1 MVKAQRGTIDVL
13 PTESAKWQFL
23 EENARKICSL
33 HNIKEIRTPVFEGT
47 ELFVRSSG
55 ESSDVVNK
63 EMYTFDDKGGRS
75 ITLRPEG
82 TAGIVRA
89 CVEHGLFNESL
100 PLKLFYL
107 ISAYRYE
114 KPQAG
119 RLREFRQFGV
129 ELFGSNS
136 VKMVAEA
143 LEVGKDYLNS
153 IGIKNVKAKINTLG
167 CKECREK
174 YTLALK
180 KYFENNIDSMCE
192 DCHRRL
198 NQNPLRILDC
208 KVDICKE
215 IAKNAPKVSEVLC
228 DDCKQYFASL
238 QEVLKCK
245 NIDYEV
251 DESIIRGLDYYT
263 GVVFEFETTDIQ
275 GSSAV
280 VGGGGQ
286 YNNLV
291 EELGGPSVPA
301 VGFAFGIERLLMLLE
316 AQMAGKVFDKPLE
329 ALIITMNNDKEYS
342 NFEQKVLSILRNN
355 GISADVD
362 YMDRSFRANFKY
374 ANKIQAKF
382 VCVVGEEELKKNSV
396 NLKNMLTGEQKL
408 VKLDDLVCE
417 IKG

>member
-1 MVKAQRGTIDVL
+1 MIKAQRGTIDIL
-13 PTESAKWQFL
+13 PQDSPKWQFV

-33 HNIKEIRTPVFEGT
+33 HNIKEIRTPVFEAT

-63 EMYTFDDKGGRS
+63 EMYTFLDKGGRS

-100 PLKLFYL
+100 PLKLFY
-107 ISAYRYE
+107 ITSAYRYE

-119 RLREFRQFGV
+119 RLREFRQLGV

-136 VKMVAEA
+136 TKIVAEA

-167 CKECREK
+167 CADCRKK
-174 YTLALK
+174 YTSKLK
-180 KYFENNIDSMCE
+180 EYFEQNIDSMCE
-192 DCHRRL
+192 DCKRRL
-198 NQNPLRILDC
+198 EQNPLRILDC
-208 KVDICKE
+208 KVDDCKK
-215 IAKNAPKVSEVLC
+215 ITQKAPKVSDVLC
-228 DDCKQYFASL
+228 DSCKQYFASL
-238 QEVLKCK
+238 QNILKNK

-275 GSSAV
+275 GASAV

-291 EELGGPSVPA
+291 EELGGPSISA
-301 VGFAFGIERLLMLLE
+301 VGFAFGIERLLMLLD
-316 AQMAGKVFDKPLE
+316 AQMPDKVYGNSLD
-329 ALIITMNNDKEYS
+329 ALIITMSPENIYQEY
-342 NFEQKVLSILRNN
+342 EQKVLSLLRNN

-374 ANKIQAKF
+374 ANKVNAKF
-382 VCVVGEEELKKNSV
+382 VCVIGEEELNTNSV
-396 NLKNMLTGEQKL
+396 TLKNMLTGEQKTVGIDNL
-408 VKLDDLVCE
+408 ICE
-417 IKG
+417 IRK